1 MKEWIEEIL
10 TVLQSLQSS
19 QHQFISATCVACC
32 LQQCHISYNLKKLF
46 PLMRMLRVQVDTE
59 SRTLPEYTCLCDL
72 LVQRNFRYESC
83 VYIVHIMHRACY
95 VCVSFSIIIANAVGQ
110 LCQQAAKAGIKDANV
125 DWLFIL
131 PLYHFMDGISDPFM
145 PPEYDPERI
154 LFHTRITEI
163 DWTLPQGLASVWKE
177 NTLIFH

>member
-1 MKEWIEEIL
+1 MCI
-10 TVLQSLQSS
+10 
-19 QHQFISATCVACC
+19 F
-32 LQQCHISYNLKKLF
+32 
-46 PLMRMLRVQVDTE
+46 
-59 SRTLPEYTCLCDL
+59 
-72 LVQRNFRYESC
+72 
-83 VYIVHIMHRACY
+83 
-95 VCVSFSIIIANAVGQ
+95 FSIIIANAVGQ
-110 LCQQAAKAGIKDANV
+110 LCQQAAKAGIKDATM

-145 PPEYDPERI
+145 PPEYDPKRI